1 MPSLSCIQRFFFKIP
16 LVKNLLH
23 TQLKQT
29 CLKIH
34 IIFQTES
41 SKKAFHDAIFQHFV
55 DELKHCNSDMQ
66 MDLQLVPV
74 FCVYDQYN

>member
-1 MPSLSCIQRFFFKIP
+1 MPSLSCIQRFFFKIQ

-29 CLKIH
+29 SLKIG
-34 IIFQTES
+34 IIFQTQS
-41 SKKAFHDAIFQHFV
+41 SKKAFHDTIFQHFV

-66 MDLQLVPV
+66 MDLQLLPV
-74 FCVYDQYN
+74 FLCL